1 MADYGGQNASH
12 AFNVPSPYQTEQRRI
27 QQQQK
32 MAEMLQAQSMQPNE
46 RFSYNGIEA
55 RIPATAGLAKMLQ
68 GFTGMMMQKK
78 GLEEEKALGEKYQAQ
93 SAGEARDFLSALRGT
108 PAVPEK
114 AMPQTSFAPSGSD
127 LTDVNVPRVP
137 EGYEK
142 TGNIIQP
149 AYTVP
154 AVAGV
159 PADRGK
165 ALGLAMQSINPMIQS
180 AGGALLAA
188 EMPKATKWEKA
199 ELPEAG
205 GAIKTGWVDIN
216 APDPVKTF
224 ISGGKKP
231 AEVTYVDVGTGTQPV
246 NKATGL
252 PLADAPIIPKNIST
266 DTQARLTQDK
276 ALADRAFNNLSAP
289 QQAQDRREAQ
299 RLGLSIQD
307 YNLKK
312 WQAENP
318 TPQIIQSGSGFTTVQ
333 PRTGIASPVVGA
345 VGAPI
350 AGPQRNAPEAYTK
363 KADALLNMNDALDN
377 YGDKLVGFSNV
388 SMLRPDKRAEI
399 GNAYQNT
406 LLQAK
411 EIYNLGVL
419 NGPDK
424 QILEQIIANPIDFTT
439 AAIST
444 DALIKQVDAMKNIIQ
459 NQNTNL
465 SKVYGQP
472 KITFDKKLN
481 SQDTAAIEWAK
492 ANPNDPRAAAIKKK
506 LGQE

>member
-1 MADYGGQNASH
+1 MANTTVD
-12 AFNVPSPYQTEQRRI
+12 FNVPSPYQTEQRRI
-27 QQQQK
+27 AQQQK

-55 RIPATAGLAKMLQ
+55 RTPVTAGLAKMLQ

-188 EMPKATKWEKA
+188 EMPKATKWEKV
-199 ELPEAG
+199 ELPTPEG
-205 GAIKTGWVDIN
+205 GKRVGFVDIN
-216 APDPVKTF
+216 SPNPEATFRLGGQQGPKSELVNVGGEMVPRTGFESNQQPITRTVSPDT
-224 ISGGKKP
+224 
-231 AEVTYVDVGTGTQPV
+231 
-246 NKATGL
+246 KAT
-252 PLADAPIIPKNIST
+252 LAQ
-266 DTQARLTQDK
+266 TQ
-276 ALADRAFNNLSAP
+276 ALADRAFNNLSVP

-299 RLGLSIQD
+299 RLNLSIDQ
-307 YNLKK
+307 YNLNK

-318 TPQIIQSGSGFTTVQ
+318 VSSFHEGENGPVAFN
-333 PRTGIASPVVGA
+333 PRTNIAAPVMTAEGKPLAGGKPLTESQGNATAFGMRMQSANDILEKLAKETDSFGQNIVRPPVVA
-345 VGAPI
+345 
-350 AGPQRNAPEAYTK
+350 
-363 KADALLNMNDALDN
+363 
-377 YGDKLVGFSNV
+377 
-388 SMLRPDKRAEI
+388 
-399 GNAYQNT
+399 
-406 LLQAK
+406 
-411 EIYNLGVL
+411 
-419 NGPDK
+419 
-424 QILEQIIANPIDFTT
+424 
-439 AAIST
+439 
-444 DALIKQVDAMKNIIQ
+444 
-459 NQNTNL
+459 
-465 SKVYGQP
+465 
-472 KITFDKKLN
+472 
-481 SQDTAAIEWAK
+481 
-492 ANPNDPRAAAIKKK
+492 
-506 LGQE
+506 

>member
-1 MADYGGQNASH
+1 MADYGGQNISR

-27 QQQQK
+27 EQQQK

-137 EGYEK
+137 EGYEN
-142 TGNIIQP
+142 TGNIIQL
-149 AYTVP
+149 AYKVP

-188 EMPKATKWEKA
+188 EMPKATKWEKV
-199 ELPEAG
+199 ELPTPEG
-205 GAIKTGWVDIN
+205 GKRVGFVDIN
-216 APDPVKTF
+216 SPNPEATFRLGGQQGPKSELVNVGGEMVPRTGFESNQQPITRTVSPDT
-224 ISGGKKP
+224 
-231 AEVTYVDVGTGTQPV
+231 
-246 NKATGL
+246 KAT
-252 PLADAPIIPKNIST
+252 LAQ
-266 DTQARLTQDK
+266 TQ
-276 ALADRAFNNLSAP
+276 ALADRAFNNLSVP

-345 VGAPI
+345 VGTPI
-350 AGPQRNAPEAYTK
+350 AGPQRAAPEAYTK
-363 KADALLNMNDALDN
+363 KADALLNMNDALEN
-377 YGDKLVGFSNV
+377 YGEKLVGFSNL
-388 SMLRPDKRAEI
+388 SMLRPDERAKI

-424 QILEQIIANPIDFTT
+424 QILEQIIANPIDFRT

-472 KITFDKKLN
+472 EITFNKKL
-481 SQDTAAIEWAK
+481 TAVDAAAMEWVK
-492 ANPNDPRAAAIKKK
+492 ANPNDPRSAAIKKK

>member
-1 MADYGGQNASH
+1 
-12 AFNVPSPYQTEQRRI
+12 
-27 QQQQK
+27 
-32 MAEMLQAQSMQPNE
+32 MLQAQSMQPNE

-68 GFTGMMMQKK
+68 GFTSRMMQKK

-114 AMPQTSFAPSGSD
+114 AMPKTSFAPSGSD

-188 EMPKATKWEKA
+188 EMPKATKWEKV
-199 ELPEAG
+199 ELPTPEG
-205 GAIKTGWVDIN
+205 GKRVGFVDIN
-216 APDPVKTF
+216 SPNPEATFRLGGQQGPKSELVNVGGEMVPRTGFESNQQPITRTVSPDT
-224 ISGGKKP
+224 
-231 AEVTYVDVGTGTQPV
+231 
-246 NKATGL
+246 KAT
-252 PLADAPIIPKNIST
+252 LAQ
-266 DTQARLTQDK
+266 TQ
-276 ALADRAFNNLSAP
+276 ALADRAFNNLSVP

-299 RLGLSIQD
+299 RLNLSIDQ
-307 YNLKK
+307 YNLSK

-318 TPQIIQSGSGFTTVQ
+318 TPQIIQSGSGFTAVQ

-345 VGAPI
+345 VGTPI
-350 AGPQRNAPEAYTK
+350 AGPQRAAPEAYTK

-377 YGDKLVGFSNV
+377 YGNKLVGFTNV

-424 QILEQIIANPIDFTT
+424 QILEQIIANPIDFRT

-472 KITFDKKLN
+472 EITFNKKL
-481 SQDTAAIEWAK
+481 TAVDAAAMEWVK
-492 ANPNDPRAAAIKKK
+492 ANPNDPRSAAIKKK